1 MRTSIWYTGNDMVA
15 EITGV
20 RSSTM
25 ASTAYL
31 NSSTGLRVSV
41 YDGLTTG
48 DTVVVNNQ
56 LMSYV
61 AASNGSYRATVQ
73 STAFASSLTVGERAI
88 GIITLS
94 HSGLNGRWKIPIR
107 IEERG
112 TS

>member
-1 MRTSIWYTGNDMVA
+1 MQTSIWYTGNDMVA

-25 ASTAYL
+25 ASTSYL

-41 YDGLTTG
+41 YDGLSTS
-48 DTVVVNNQ
+48 DTVVVNNR

-61 AASNGSYRATVQ
+61 AASNGSYRATIQ
-73 STAFASSLTVGERAI
+73 STEFTNSLTVGDRGI

-94 HSGLNGRWKIPIR
+94 HSGLNGRWKIPVR
-107 IEERG
+107 VEERG